1 MEKFVLESIYNEV
14 KNILKNDSSGHG
26 MNHIDRVIRL
36 SKELSKGLDIDNDLV
51 YLIALLHDVD
61 DYKLVG
67 LNDSKDLKNARSILN
82 KYIKDESF
90 INKII
95 DSINT
100 IGYSKRLDGIVP
112 NILEAQIV
120 SDADM
125 LDAIGAL
132 GMIRS
137 LEYNISKNRVIFDK
151 EIFPNLNMTKDA
163 YQKSTTSTMI
173 NHWFEKL
180 LKLKDMMLTN
190 NGKEMAIKRHN
201 IIVEFLY
208 NFFEEE
214 NLTDWKIYLDKYL
227 KEA

>member
-26 MNHIDRVIRL
+26 MNHIDRVIRI

-67 LNDSKDLKNARSILN
+67 LNDSKDLKNTRSILN

>member
-26 MNHIDRVIRL
+26 MNHIDRVIRI

-67 LNDSKDLKNARSILN
+67 LNDSKDLKNTRSILN
-82 KYIKDESF
+82 KYIKDETF

>member
-82 KYIKDESF
+82 KYIKDETF

-137 LEYNISKNRVIFDK
+137 LEYNISKNRVIFD
-151 EIFPNLNMTKDA
+151 ENIFPNLNMTKDA

>member
-190 NGKEMAIKRHN
+190 KGKEMAIKRHN